1 MLATT
6 PDGVATFVVDG
17 RGYELREK
25 PPLVGWQTPEAISAY
40 NNLYTTRA
48 DAYKPQAAA
57 LADLKKQTAEVKVT
71 VYFGSWC
78 PFCQQKVPMMMR
90 IARELAGSKVKVDF
104 YGLPHGFSNDA
115 QAQRFN
121 VKSVPTGIVFE
132 NGKEVGRISA
142 DGWAAP
148 EATLAKLVG

>member
-1 MLATT
+1 M
-6 PDGVATFVVDG
+6 V
-17 RGYELREK
+17 
-25 PPLVGWQTPEAISAY
+25 
-40 NNLYTTRA
+40 
-48 DAYKPQAAA
+48 
-57 LADLKKQTAEVKVT
+57 
-71 VYFGSWC
+71 
-78 PFCQQKVPMMMR
+78 MR
-90 IARELAGSKVKVDF
+90 IARELAGSKVKIDF

-121 VKSVPTGIVFE
+121 VKSVPTGIVFM